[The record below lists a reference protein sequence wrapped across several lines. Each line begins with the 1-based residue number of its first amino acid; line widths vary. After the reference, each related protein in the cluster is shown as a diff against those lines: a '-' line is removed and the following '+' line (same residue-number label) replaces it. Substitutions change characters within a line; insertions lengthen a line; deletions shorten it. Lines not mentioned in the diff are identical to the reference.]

1 MGLLTTMIWRYGAR
15 FVSVVLASPELASES
30 ERQIKLS
37 SGNLMASEEEEQQHQ
52 KFVKRLYMTSALA
65 DLMDFLNS
73 ILDLV
78 FAVFLAELPDSTVYA
93 VILITGVVL
102 GRATIVRGSY
112 LLFKNGI
119 LWKPFWIANQQS
131 DSRALRL
138 LHTLFFTETAVF
150 LFEDFPCLVI
160 YSHWMTINFPPV
172 SFIGFY
178 WIRTKLSSTTPRPI
192 DSYFLHIHAY

>member
-1 MGLLTTMIWRYGAR
+1 MGVLTTLIWRYGAR
-15 FVSVVLASPELASES
+15 FVSVVLASPELATES

-37 SGNLMASEEEEQQHQ
+37 SGNLLASEAEERQQQ
-52 KFVKRLYMTSALA
+52 NFTKGLYVTSILA

-78 FAVFLAELPDSTVYA
+78 FAASLVKLPDSTVYA
-93 VILITGVVL
+93 VVLITGVVL
-102 GRATIVRGSY
+102 GRATIIRGSH

-119 LWKPFWIANQQS
+119 LWKPFWIENQQS
-131 DSRALRL
+131 DTRALRL

-160 YSHWMTINFPPV
+160 YGHWGTINFPPV
-172 SFIGFY
+172 RIEFS
-178 WIRTKLSSTTPRPI
+178 
-192 DSYFLHIHAY
+192 